1 MMRGKRGLRLMR
13 FALFLGLLGVLGV
26 DVGLAWI
33 FVGALTR
40 PPCVRPPFLPNFPP
54 PEIVQLTPAD
64 GILLPAWYYPSQN
77 GVAILTMGG
86 INGAWGANLPEISPL
101 LEAGYGVLQ
110 LGSRA
115 CATPAR
121 PVTLGA
127 WEVRD
132 AAAGLAFLQA
142 RAEVDP
148 ARVGVF
154 GFSMG
159 GAGAIRVAA
168 RETGFAAVLADGA
181 YFNLGKDIV
190 EPETKV
196 SPMRKVFLFTI
207 AGVFWLR
214 TGINPW
220 RISPVDDIG
229 AISPRP
235 VLLIY
240 GEFEANSGWAQAQFE
255 AAGEPKT
262 LWIVPGGD
270 HGQNYRVAPEE
281 YARRVVT
288 FFEQAFGE

>member
-1 MMRGKRGLRLMR
+1 MIRWGRVLRLT
-13 FALFLGLLGVLGV
+13 LFVLLIGLVGV

-33 FVGALTR
+33 FVGGLIR
-40 PPCVRPPFLPNFPP
+40 PLCAPPAFLPDFPS
-54 PEIVQLTPAD
+54 PEIVQLNPED
-64 GILLPAWYYPSQN
+64 GLLLPAWYYPSQN
-77 GVAILTMGG
+77 GAAILAMGG
-86 INGAWGANLPEISPL
+86 NTGALGANLPEVAPL

-110 LGSRA
+110 LSARV

-127 WEVRD
+127 LEVRD

-148 ARVGVF
+148 ARIGVF

-159 GAGAIRVAA
+159 GAGAIRAAA
-168 RETGFAAVLADGA
+168 REVDIAAVLAEGG

-190 EPETKV
+190 EPEAKESLV
-196 SPMRKVFLFTI
+196 RKVFLYTI
-207 AGVFWLR
+207 ADVFWLR
-214 TGINPW
+214 TGANPW
-220 RISPVDDIG
+220 QISPVDEIG

-235 VLLIY
+235 VFLIY
-240 GEFEANSGWAQAQFE
+240 GEFEADSGRAQAQFD
-255 AAGEPKT
+255 AAGEPKA

-281 YARRVVT
+281 YTRRVVT
-288 FFEQAFGE
+288 FFEQTLGK